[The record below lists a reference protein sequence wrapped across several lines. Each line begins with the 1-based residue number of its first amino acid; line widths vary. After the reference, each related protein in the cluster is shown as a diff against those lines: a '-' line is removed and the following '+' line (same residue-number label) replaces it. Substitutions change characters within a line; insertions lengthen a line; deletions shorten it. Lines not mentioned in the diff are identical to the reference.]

1 MNNNKDTMAQPAIG
15 VRAYAYRANNQERVA
30 LHLPKGAEALDL
42 TVDQMKRFVQ
52 SLGELLDELPS

>member
-1 MNNNKDTMAQPAIG
+1 MAQPAIG